1 MTRFY
6 ANIFAILL
14 CLSAS
19 FAQAQLVKYGP
30 WSGALTSNSV
40 DVVAGLMQHRI
51 TSIEVSTYKDF
62 RRFITFAEDQ
72 RSEGAPKE
80 LARYSLH
87 SLTPDTTYYY
97 RTTAGRI
104 RESERIG
111 TFRTLPVAGNPA
123 SFRFAVAADALS
135 RSESS
140 VYSEIRFQ
148 KPAFFLHLGNFHNEN
163 ISTENLP
170 AYFDTYREALT
181 SANQSELFAAVP
193 AVYTWDKLDFGQGRS
208 AAHQAYRQFVPHYP
222 FMPEP
227 GAEVIQ
233 PIAATTTPDSPIAQA
248 FSYGRVRFIIL
259 DERTARDPVDAPD
272 GPHKSM
278 LGAAQLDWLKKQLLH
293 AAPTHPLIFIA
304 TAAAWHGTN
313 SAASDDWSRYS
324 HERAQLATW
333 IEANNLDG
341 ICFLSGN
348 GGILA
353 TNDGSTATS
362 RIEGNFPEFHVGPID
377 RREVKFDGNWT
388 QSPVIPKEIDEFFG
402 LVDVEDNVTSIKV
415 TFTGL
420 NQYAQ
425 EQLKSSFVVNVSAR

>member
-6 ANIFAILL
+6 ASISVFIL
-14 CLSAS
+14 CLTTPAIR
-19 FAQAQLVKYGP
+19 AQLVKYGP
-30 WSGALTSNSV
+30 WCGALTSQSAE
-40 DVVAGLMQHRI
+40 VVAGLMQQRI

-62 RRFITFAEDQ
+62 RRFNTFAENRRVED
-72 RSEGAPKE
+72 APKE
-80 LARYSLH
+80 LVRYSLH

-104 RESERIG
+104 REYERTG
-111 TFRTLPVAGNPA
+111 SFRTLPVEGKPA

-148 KPAFFLHLGNFHNEN
+148 KPAFFLHLGNFHNED
-163 ISTENLP
+163 IPTENLT

-181 SANQSELFAAVP
+181 SANQSELFASIPV
-193 AVYTWDKLDFGQGRS
+193 VYTWDKLDFGKGRS
-208 AAHQAYRQFVPHYP
+208 AAHLAYRHFVPHYP
-222 FMPEP
+222 LMPQP
-227 GAEVIQ
+227 GTDIIPPVA
-233 PIAATTTPDSPIAQA
+233 PPSSPNSPIAQA
-248 FSYGRVRFIIL
+248 FSCGRVRFIIL
-259 DERTARDPVDAPD
+259 DERTTRDPVAAPD
-272 GPHKSM
+272 GPKKSM
-278 LGAAQLDWLKKQLLH
+278 LGSAQLAWLKQQLLH
-293 AAPTHPLIFIA
+293 AAPTHPLIFIG
-304 TAAAWHGTN
+304 TAAAWHGTD
-313 SAASDDWSRYS
+313 AEASDDWSRYS
-324 HERAQLATW
+324 HERAELATW

-353 TNDGSTATS
+353 INDGSAATGRS
-362 RIEGNFPEFHVGPID
+362 AGIFPEFHVGPID
-377 RREVKFDGNWT
+377 RRELKFDGNWT
-388 QSPVIPKEIDEFFG
+388 QAPVIPKEIDEFFG
-402 LVDVEDNVTSIKV
+402 LIDVEDNGTSIKV